1 VSIFRRA
8 AERRGTPADHL
19 VVGIGNPGEKYDNTR
34 HNLGFEV
41 IDELCRRHNGELCS
55 SRAERARVAT
65 VTIAGERVVLACP
78 ETFMNLSGESV
89 RPMVKRHGITDPT
102 QVIVVHDELD
112 LEPGRL
118 KVKGGGSAAGH
129 NGLRSIANHLGS
141 PDFLRVRVGVG
152 KPPHKGAGKDWVLR
166 RLSKADREIF
176 DDEVAR
182 AADAVETLVRDDL
195 ETAMNSFNGR

>member
-1 VSIFRRA
+1 
-8 AERRGTPADHL
+8 
-19 VVGIGNPGEKYDNTR
+19 
-34 HNLGFEV
+34 
-41 IDELCRRHNGELCS
+41 
-55 SRAERARVAT
+55 
-65 VTIAGERVVLACP
+65 
-78 ETFMNLSGESV
+78 
-89 RPMVKRHGITDPT
+89 MVKRHGITDPT